1 MAGTAMMGLFNR
13 KRPQRRPP
21 ERLLSYQ
28 VANLQ
33 GLGTRERQEDSFAFA
48 NALDVTEMRRKGLL
62 AIVAD
67 GMGGLNNGKLV
78 SDSCVKSILAS
89 FLELDREDSIPQ
101 QLRDCVFR
109 TSEQL
114 YAQFH
119 GDGGTT
125 LVGILIFQENL
136 HWISVG
142 DSYIY
147 LKRGRGLYRLNRE
160 QNFRMETYL
169 ELIRSG
175 DLDTTEI
182 DQDPDA
188 PRLSEFLGRETL
200 TDIDQSLYP
209 LPLEDGDRLLLCS
222 DGVAGGLSESV
233 IAACLEAER
242 PAEACS
248 RLEAEI
254 KALEWLHQDNYTAL
268 VIQCGQ

>member
-1 MAGTAMMGLFNR
+1 MGLFTFHR
-13 KRPQRRPP
+13 KRPRRRPP

-78 SDSCVKSILAS
+78 SDGCVKSMLAGFS
-89 FLELDREDSIPQ
+89 EMDREDSIPR
-101 QLRDCVFR
+101 QLRDCVLR
-109 TSEQL
+109 TSDQL
-114 YAQFH
+114 YAQFQ

-125 LVGILIFQENL
+125 LVGGVIFQEAL

-147 LKRGRGLYRLNRE
+147 LKRGHGLYRLNRE
-160 QNFRMETYL
+160 QNLRTQTYL

-175 DLDTTEI
+175 NLDAAEA
-182 DQDPDA
+182 DQDPDG

-200 TDIDQSLYP
+200 TDIDQSLRP
-209 LPLEDGDRLLLCS
+209 LPLETGDRLLFCS
-222 DGVAGGLSESV
+222 DGVAGGLSETA
-233 IAACLEAER
+233 ILTCLEAET
-242 PAEACS
+242 PAEACG

-254 KALEWLHQDNYTAL
+254 RALEWVHQDNYTAL
-268 VIQCGQ
+268 VIQCEQ

>member
-1 MAGTAMMGLFNR
+1 MMGLFNR
-13 KRPQRRPP
+13 KRLRRKPP

-33 GLGTRERQEDSFAFA
+33 GIGTRERQEDSFAFA

-78 SDSCVKSILAS
+78 SDGCVKSMLSGFA
-89 FLELDREDSIPQ
+89 ELDREGDIPR
-101 QLRDCVFR
+101 QLRDCVFS

-114 YAQFH
+114 YAQFR

-125 LVGILIFQENL
+125 LVGVLIFREKL

-147 LKRGRGLYRLNRE
+147 LKRGQGLYRLNRE
-160 QNFRMETYL
+160 QNYRTQTYL

-175 DLDTTEI
+175 TLDSTEA
-182 DQDPDA
+182 DQDPDG
-188 PRLSEFLGRETL
+188 PRLSEFLGREVL
-200 TDIDQSLYP
+200 TDIDQSLRP

-222 DGVAGGLSESV
+222 DGVAGGLSEAA
-233 IAACLEAER
+233 ILACLSAER
-242 PAEACS
+242 PDEACR

-254 KALEWLHQDNYTAL
+254 RALEWVHQDNYTAL

>member
-1 MAGTAMMGLFNR
+1 MGLFNR
-13 KRPQRRPP
+13 KRRQRRQP

-78 SDSCVKSILAS
+78 SDACVKSILS
-89 FLELDREDSIPQ
+89 GFSEMDRERSLPR
-101 QLRDCVFR
+101 QLRDCVLS

-114 YAQFH
+114 YAQFQ

-125 LVGILIFQENL
+125 LVGALIFQENL

-147 LKRGRGLYRLNRE
+147 LKRGHGLYRLNRE
-160 QNFRMETYL
+160 QNLRTQMYL
-169 ELIRSG
+169 ELIQSG
-175 DLDTTEI
+175 NLDSTGA
-182 DQDPDA
+182 DQDPDGS
-188 PRLSEFLGRETL
+188 RLSEFLGRDAL
-200 TDIDQSLYP
+200 TDIDQSLRP
-209 LPLEDGDRLLLCS
+209 LPLESGDRLLLCS
-222 DGVAGGLSESV
+222 DGAAGGLSEAV
-233 IAACLEAER
+233 ILACLEAER
-242 PAEACS
+242 PDEACR

-254 KALEWLHQDNYTAL
+254 KALEWVHQDNYTAL

>member
-1 MAGTAMMGLFNR
+1 MGLFNR
-13 KRPQRRPP
+13 KRHQRRPP

-78 SDSCVKSILAS
+78 SDACVKSIVTGFS
-89 FLELDREDSIPQ
+89 EMDRDSSLPR
-101 QLRDCVFR
+101 QLRDCMFS

-114 YAQFH
+114 YAQFR

-125 LVGILIFQENL
+125 LVGALIFQENL

-147 LKRGRGLYRLNRE
+147 LKRGHGLYRLNRE
-160 QNFRMETYL
+160 QNFRTQTYL
-169 ELIRSG
+169 ELIRNG
-175 DLDTTEI
+175 NLDSTEA
-182 DQDPDA
+182 DQDPDG
-188 PRLSEFLGRETL
+188 PRLSEFLGRDTL
-200 TDIDQSLYP
+200 TDIDQSLRP
-209 LPLEDGDRLLLCS
+209 LPLENGDRLLLCS
-222 DGVAGGLSESV
+222 DGVAGGLSEAV
-233 IAACLEAER
+233 ISACLEAER
-242 PAEACS
+242 PDEACR
-248 RLEAEI
+248 RLETEI
-254 KALEWLHQDNYTAL
+254 KALEWVHQDNYTAL